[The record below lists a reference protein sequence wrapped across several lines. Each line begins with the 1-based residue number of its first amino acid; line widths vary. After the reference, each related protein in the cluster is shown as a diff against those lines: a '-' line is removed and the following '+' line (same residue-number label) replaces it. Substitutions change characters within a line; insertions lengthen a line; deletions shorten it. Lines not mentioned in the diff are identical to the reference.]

1 MNERYLAKKITQHLD
16 FGLTQIRG
24 DVLSRLQSAREKALA
39 AHRPAPQQAV
49 DLALAGGGA
58 AAWPGSGYQPFTRA
72 WVPLA
77 ALVFGLL
84 LVNYWQTY
92 HYQPLN
98 SAGEIDAFLLAED
111 LPVNAYLDDGFD
123 TWLENSAQQP

>member
-1 MNERYLAKKITQHLD
+1 MNEQNLAKKITQHLN
-16 FGLTQIRG
+16 FGLTQIE
-24 DVLSRLQSAREKALA
+24 DEVLARLKTARAKALA

-49 DLALAGGGA
+49 DLATAGACDIWQNGD
-58 AAWPGSGYQPFTRA
+58 YRPFTHA

-84 LVNYWQTY
+84 LADYWQTY

-98 SAGEIDAFLLAED
+98 NTSEIDAFLLAED

>member
-16 FGLTQIRG
+16 FGLTQIQG
-24 DVLSRLQSAREKALA
+24 DVLSRLKSAREKALA
-39 AHRPAPQQAV
+39 AHRPTAQPVA
-49 DLALAGGGA
+49 DLALTGGGSV
-58 AAWPGSGYQPFTRA
+58 WTSSGYQPFTRA

-92 HYQPLN
+92 HYQPPN
-98 SAGEIDAFLLAED
+98 SASEIDAFLLAED

-123 TWLENSAQQP
+123 TWLEDSAQQP